1 LVFEVGLVDE
11 ITSSS
16 HRKTMAPDR
25 EAGRVSPVAGNGAAR
40 ANASLAAVSNAGLPD
55 GEMLWEIT
63 EPEGEITIW

>member
-1 LVFEVGLVDE
+1 
-11 ITSSS
+11 
-16 HRKTMAPDR
+16 MAPDR